1 VTRRKQVGY
10 KLLDIPLDNAHNF
23 RAAAHNLANRCEP
36 DELQYLQRIAM
47 MVVEQTRADI
57 RITHATQAKRAN
69 RLRTRIDRLT
79 QRRLALS
86 TATRGG
92 AASTWRLVNR
102 RNGTVIFEGDP
113 GRVELYAAELER
125 RYKRGQGF
133 DQHYAS
139 HDASPRSA
147 RQLVQH
153 SDEGQQPGVDHQS
166 DQERP
171 QCRFALAIAVASTSG
186 SRSWRQRSRP
196 AAVPGALAR

>member
-1 VTRRKQVGY
+1 MVTRRKQVGY

-47 MVVEQTRADI
+47 MVVEQTRDDT
-57 RITHATQAKRAN
+57 RITHASQAKRAN
-69 RLRTRIDRLT
+69 RLRSRIDRLT

-113 GRVELYAAELER
+113 GRVELYTAELER
-125 RYKRGQGF
+125 RHKRGQGF
-133 DQHYAS
+133 DQYYPAHR
-139 HDASPRSA
+139 ASPGLA
-147 RQLVQH
+147 RQLVQRGDQAKQ
-153 SDEGQQPGVDHQS
+153 SGVDHQS

-171 QCRFALAIAVASTSG
+171 
-186 SRSWRQRSRP
+186 
-196 AAVPGALAR
+196 